1 MNVKGKRKPT
11 KQHRNF
17 NKESETLK
25 GSAHENS
32 RGVETQKNERKK
44 LPHTKRIAQK
54 KSERNGLENGTEK
67 KQKEGLHSGT
77 AKFEESQNTKKNN
90 GNTKNGNT
98 KNEGT
103 VHFGRPLHTKTQSR
117 RSYEANRE
125 AAKGASGGSNPGWNS
140 GGLGEGGAEHP
151 SAIWVQPGS
160 NLSATLF
167 LTKVFGKMQAT

>member
-1 MNVKGKRKPT
+1 MKGKRKPT
-11 KQHRNF
+11 KQYRNF

-90 GNTKNGNT
+90 GNTKN
-98 KNEGT
+98 EGT
-103 VHFGRPLHTKTQSR
+103 VRLAVHSAPKYRAEGATR
-117 RSYEANRE
+117 RFEKPRRE
-125 AAKGASGGSNPGWNS
+125 QVGGSNPGWNS
-140 GGLGEGGAEHP
+140 GGLGGGGGQNKY
-151 SAIWVQPGS
+151 WQPGFNPGS
-160 NLSATLF
+160 TKNRINHIS
-167 LTKVFGKMQAT
+167 LTSLQHSS

>member
-1 MNVKGKRKPT
+1 M
-11 KQHRNF
+11 
-17 NKESETLK
+17 
-25 GSAHENS
+25 
-32 RGVETQKNERKK
+32 
-44 LPHTKRIAQK
+44 
-54 KSERNGLENGTEK
+54 ENGTEK

-140 GGLGEGGAEHP
+140 GGLGEGGGAEHP

>member
-1 MNVKGKRKPT
+1 MKGKRKPT
-11 KQHRNF
+11 KQYRNF

-44 LPHTKRIAQK
+44 LPHTKRTAQK

-90 GNTKNGNT
+90 GNTKN
-98 KNEGT
+98 EGT
-103 VHFGRPLHTKTQSR
+103 VHLAVHSTKTQSR

-125 AAKGASGGSNPGWNS
+125 AAKGASGGFEPR
-140 GGLGEGGAEHP
+140 LELRRARGEN
-151 SAIWVQPGS
+151 ILRQPGF
-160 NLSATLF
+160 NQ
-167 LTKVFGKMQAT
+167 KQN